1 MAKYIVKRL
10 LVGAVTLLVL
20 ITVTFFLMRIIPGS
34 PFVRT
39 DDESPAMEKVYEA
52 LNAKYGLDKP
62 LMEQYVIYLENLVH
76 GDLGDSL
83 ITTGRKVTDIIAQSA
98 PVTARLALTAFL
110 FSMVI
115 GITLGTLAAFSKRQ
129 WVTWLAMVVSTIGVS
144 VPNFLIGLGL
154 LLLFGVQLRW
164 LPILGLK
171 TPLHYILPTIALS
184 LHPIAMIT
192 RLTKSSMQEVM
203 RQDYMT
209 LARSKGSGK
218 LKVIVLHGIKN
229 ALLPVVTYAG
239 PLIASLMTG
248 SVVIESLFT
257 IPGIGAQYVSS
268 VNNRDYTLI
277 MGLTIFMGFLIIV
290 FNLLSDVVAAMVD
303 PRIKVG
309 K

>member
-1 MAKYIVKRL
+1 MAKYIIKRL
-10 LVGAVTLLVL
+10 LVGIVTLLVL
-20 ITVTFFLMRIIPGS
+20 ITITFFLERAIPGS

-39 DDESPAMEKVYEA
+39 DDESPAMEKAYEE

-62 LMEQYVIYLENLVH
+62 LMEQYVIYLKGLVH
-76 GDLGDSL
+76 GDLGESL
-83 ITTGRKVTDIIAQSA
+83 ITAGRKVTDIIAESI

-110 FSMVI
+110 FSMVV

-129 WVTWLAMVVSTIGVS
+129 WVTWLSMVVSTIGVS

-171 TPLHYILPTIALS
+171 SPLHYILPTIALS
-184 LHPIAMIT
+184 LHPIAMVT

-209 LARSKGSGK
+209 LSRSKGSGK

>member
-1 MAKYIVKRL
+1 MAKYIIKRL

-20 ITVTFFLMRIIPGS
+20 ITITFFLERAIPGS

-39 DDESPAMEKVYEA
+39 DDESPAMEKAYEE

-62 LMEQYVIYLENLVH
+62 LMEQYVIYLKGLAH

-83 ITTGRKVTDIIAQSA
+83 ITRGRKVTDIIAESA

-110 FSMVI
+110 FSMAV

-164 LPILGLK
+164 FPTLGLK
-171 TPLHYILPTIALS
+171 TPLHYVLPTIALS
-184 LHPIAMIT
+184 LHPIAMVT

-229 ALLPVVTYAG
+229 AMLPVVTYAG

>member
-1 MAKYIVKRL
+1 MVKYVLKRIAIGIV
-10 LVGAVTLLVL
+10 TMLVL
-20 ITVTFFLMRIIPGS
+20 ITATFYLERIIPGS
-34 PFVRT
+34 PFIS
-39 DDESPAMEKVYEA
+39 DDDTAAAINAYDA

-62 LMEQYVIYLENLVH
+62 LGEQYVIYLKGLVR
-76 GDLGDSL
+76 GDLGESL
-83 ITTGRKVTDIIAQSA
+83 IRKGQQVTDIIAKSA
-98 PVTARLALTAFL
+98 PVTARLGLTAFC
-110 FSMVI
+110 FSMVV
-115 GITLGTLAAFSKRQ
+115 GITLGTIAAFTKRKS
-129 WVTWLAMVVSTIGVS
+129 VTGATMLVSTVGVS

-154 LLLFGVQLRW
+154 MILFGVQLHW

-171 TPLHYILPTIALS
+171 TPAHYILPTIALS

-218 LKVIVLHGIKN
+218 LKVIALHGIKN
-229 ALLPVVTYAG
+229 AILPVVTYAG

-248 SVVIESLFT
+248 SFVIESLFS
-257 IPGIGAQYVSS
+257 IPGIGAEYVSS
-268 VNNRDYTLI
+268 VSNRDYTLI
-277 MGLTIFMGFLIIV
+277 MGLTIFLGCLVIV
-290 FNLLSDVVAAMVD
+290 CNLLSDIVAAIID